1 MVSSAMKEKKT
12 RYSYIDIAKALGML
26 AVMWGHLMLGGRTNS
41 FVYAF
46 HIPLFFFLS
55 GMMFKKNIRFRD
67 FFFRRVRTLLLPYA
81 VFSVLTWVYWVVRN
95 LVLGLPMNSVFMPL
109 LQTVLA
115 QGSGG
120 FLIHNVALWFVPC
133 LFVVEMLYYWLAKLP
148 DWARAAACIVCGALG
163 YWMIRP
169 NAWFDFKLLP
179 WSIEVATTA
188 MVFYGAGHF
197 LIEKISHERLIAA
210 VNRKKWCSFAVSLL
224 LFAVIFVFAPTNGH
238 ISVAQ
243 GSLGD
248 NIFVFYLLAFCGIG
262 AALLLSVLLSNFGVS
277 YLVWFGES
285 SFYAMAIHVPV
296 MVDMIWLWAKIR
308 HIDIN
313 GLRYNYFATIPIY
326 IAMVAVTSLWI
337 CVVKKVRKNRKDVL
351 WQRK

>member
-1 MVSSAMKEKKT
+1 MKETKK
-12 RYSYIDIAKALGML
+12 RYSYIDIAKASGML
-26 AVMWGHLMLGGRTNS
+26 FVMWGHLMLGGRTNS

-55 GMMFKKNIRFRD
+55 GMMFNERISFRD
-67 FFFRRVRTLLLPYA
+67 FFFRRARTLLLPYA
-81 VFSVLTWVYWVVRN
+81 VFSVVTWAYWLVRN
-95 LVLGLPMNSVFMPL
+95 LVLDLPMKSVFMPL

-148 DWARAAACIVCGALG
+148 DWACAAACIVCGALG
-163 YWMIRP
+163 YLLIQP
-169 NAWFDFKLLP
+169 NGWFDFKLLP
-179 WSIEVATTA
+179 WSIEAALTA

-197 LIEKISHERLIAA
+197 LIRKLSHERLIAL
-210 VNRKKWCSFAVSLL
+210 VNRRKWCSAAIALV
-224 LFAVIFVFAPTNGH
+224 LFAVVMIFAVKNGH
-238 ISVAQ
+238 ISIAQ

-262 AALLLSVLLSNFGVS
+262 FALVLSILLSNFRLT
-277 YLVWFGES
+277 YLVRLGKN

-296 MVDMIWLWAKIR
+296 MVDMIWLWAKITGL
-308 HIDIN
+308 DIN
-313 GLRYNYFATIPIY
+313 GLRYNYFATVPIFF
-326 IAMVAVTSLWI
+326 AMVAITSLWI
-337 CVVKKVRKNRKDVL
+337 FVLNRIRRKALPTAKKK
-351 WQRK
+351 